1 MVNLFEKNL
10 RVHNHTRSHY
20 TNRMGLDD
28 SRGDQVEFKE
38 LIGNRNGMSGVVP
51 AIKAGDDI
59 RIPGEQVDNPTL
71 ALIPP
76 LRSDN
81 DI

>member
-1 MVNLFEKNL
+1 M
-10 RVHNHTRSHY
+10 
-20 TNRMGLDD
+20 
-28 SRGDQVEFKE
+28 EFKE

-76 LRSDN
+76 LRSDRLKLSPFEYWIVN
-81 DI
+81 LDCYCSLNPEGAIIEAQGL